1 MNMPTAT
8 TTTNTIKLSLINF
21 DALVF
26 SSVVGRFTDAP
37 FLFIIV
43 KLPLGEART
52 SYPLVVL
59 EPPS

>member
-1 MNMPTAT
+1 MNMPIT
-8 TTTNTIKLSLINF
+8 TTKTNTIRLSLINF
-21 DALVF
+21 DALV
-26 SSVVGRFTDAP
+26 SRFPGAS

-43 KLPLGEART
+43 KLPLVEART

>member
-1 MNMPTAT
+1 MNMPTT
-8 TTTNTIKLSLINF
+8 TTKTNTIRLSLINF
-21 DALVF
+21 DALVSRF
-26 SSVVGRFTDAP
+26 PGSS

-43 KLPLGEART
+43 KLPLVVART